1 MSQVLAVALAKLL
14 DGGDTVAAST
24 FTTAQRRALEE
35 LARKTGALRVKSE
48 GRGSV
53 YQVVHTDMLVVH
65 LRSLRPLNIDEIDFS
80 LPKRAANIA
89 QTRSSKGAG
98 HGHVLHYFLVKAIS
112 HGVTWK
118 AERAGSSRCL
128 DLSTVTD
135 IAGAGV
141 LALADDD
148 SWQSEH
154 PLWLVEN
161 QALFD
166 RLDWLPPGATG
177 TVGYYAG
184 QLPAHF
190 LRWIA
195 AKQRTPEVILF
206 PDYDGVGLLNYAR
219 LREVCAGPCSFW
231 LMPDWQARLNAFG
244 SHQVWLNTH
253 SDFQSALT
261 RLEAMGWEDGV
272 SDLCKALSSAGMA
285 LEHESVWLT
294 APQSSSPL
302 AID

>member
-89 QTRSSKGAG
+89 QTRSSKGSG
-98 HGHVLHYFLVKAIS
+98 HGHVLHYLLVKAIS
-112 HGVTWK
+112 DGVTWK
-118 AERAGSSRCL
+118 TERAGAPRCL
-128 DLSTVTD
+128 DLSAVTD

-302 AID
+302 ASD

>member
-14 DGGDTVAAST
+14 DSGDTVAAST

-89 QTRSSKGAG
+89 QTRSSKGAR
-98 HGHVLHYFLVKAIS
+98 HGHVLHYLLVKAIS
-112 HGVTWK
+112 DCVTWK
-118 AERAGSSRCL
+118 TERAGSSRCL
-128 DLSTVTD
+128 DLSAVTD

-190 LRWIA
+190 LRCRCRCSLIHPHHGRMSRPA
-195 AKQRTPEVILF
+195 ASLSAVVQITGRNRTSVSEATTLLH
-206 PDYDGVGLLNYAR
+206 PD
-219 LREVCAGPCSFW
+219 C
-231 LMPDWQARLNAFG
+231 
-244 SHQVWLNTH
+244 
-253 SDFQSALT
+253 
-261 RLEAMGWEDGV
+261 
-272 SDLCKALSSAGMA
+272 
-285 LEHESVWLT
+285 
-294 APQSSSPL
+294 
-302 AID
+302 

>member
-1 MSQVLAVALAKLL
+1 MSQVLAAALAKLL
-14 DGGDTVAAST
+14 NGGDTVATST

-53 YQVVHTDMLVVH
+53 YQVVRMDTLVVY
-65 LRSLRPLNIDEIDFS
+65 LRSLRPLNIDEIDPS

-89 QTRSSKGAG
+89 QTRSSKGAE
-98 HGHVLHYFLVKAIS
+98 HGHVIHYLVIKAIS
-112 HGVTWK
+112 DGVTWK
-118 AERAGSSRCL
+118 TERDGFSRCL
-128 DLSTVTD
+128 DLSAVTD

-166 RLDWLPPGATG
+166 RMDWLPPGATG

-184 QLPAHF
+184 QLPGYF

-231 LMPDWQARLNAFG
+231 LMPDWQARLNTFG
-244 SHQVWLNTH
+244 NHQVWLNTY

-261 RLEAMGWEDGV
+261 MLEAMGREDGV
-272 SDLCKALSSAGMA
+272 LDLCKALSSAGMA
-285 LEHESVWLT
+285 LEHESVWLA
-294 APQSSSPL
+294 APQRSSPL
-302 AID
+302 ASD